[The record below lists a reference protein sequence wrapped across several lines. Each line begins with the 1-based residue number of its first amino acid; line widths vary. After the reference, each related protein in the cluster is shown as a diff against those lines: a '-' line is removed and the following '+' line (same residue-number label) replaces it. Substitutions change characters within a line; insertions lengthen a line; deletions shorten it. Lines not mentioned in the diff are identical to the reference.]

1 MSFDELS
8 ALAGQ
13 IDSDA
18 LIRTEARSPAS
29 IAAGTFQSNS
39 PGLKCARSDPL
50 RIVHSSVWPYG
61 KRCGTRPWNTIAFEA
76 SDSSTSNVSN
86 GAHHSSLGQE
96 PSGAVAS
103 F

>member
-50 RIVHSSVWPYG
+50 RIVHSRVWPCG
-61 KRCGTRPWNTIAFEA
+61 KRCGTRPWNTMPFQI
-76 SDSSTSNVSN
+76 SDSLRSNVTN
-86 GAHHSSLGQE
+86 GAHQSALGYQ
-96 PSGAVAS
+96 PSGTA
-103 F
+103 